1 VPEPIVNYRLFFR
14 TTITNFFFWGGLNL
28 FVLLPLYVKQ
38 QGGTEVE
45 IGVVMGLYSAAGIL
59 SQPLIGMWVDAVG
72 RRPFMVAGVGT
83 ALATAV
89 VLASAPSH
97 PILVVG
103 LLRLLQGIGF
113 SAFFVANYTLV
124 LDLVPV
130 ERRGWA
136 LGIYGVSGLIAM
148 ALAPLAGEWVIRRF
162 GFRTFFGL
170 SAVLLVVALG
180 LVLWITR
187 RRRRPRVAVA
197 GLPRLRDVAAE
208 ALRLHMAL
216 AAFFGLGNGALF
228 TFMPTFGEALGI
240 RTLALFYTAYAGS
253 AMLVRVIGGRLIDT
267 RGRRAVIVP
276 SMLAQ
281 ASATGVL
288 ASLGLLAEAGSQ
300 VPVLPFLFLTGLM
313 AGGAHGFLYPGLAA
327 LVTDVTPEAR
337 RATVVG
343 IFSAV
348 FLAGNA
354 LGAFVFGYL
363 AHGVGYGPMWFS
375 LTLLLL
381 VGFLLS
387 VRLEPGGE
395 PLRNEVPSS

>member
-1 VPEPIVNYRLFFR
+1 VPESIVNYRLFFR
-14 TTITNFFFWGGLNL
+14 TTVTNFFFWGGLNL
-28 FVLLPLYVKQ
+28 FLLLPLYIKQ

-45 IGVVMGLYSAAGIL
+45 IGAVMGLYSAAGIL
-59 SQPLIGMWVDAVG
+59 GQPLIGIWVDLVG
-72 RRPFMVAGVGT
+72 RRPFMLAGVGT
-83 ALATAV
+83 ALATALI
-89 VLASAPSH
+89 LASAPSH
-97 PILVVG
+97 SIVLVAA
-103 LLRLLQGIGF
+103 LRLLQGIGF

-124 LDLVPV
+124 IDLVPV

-136 LGIYGVSGLIAM
+136 LGIYGVSGLMAT
-148 ALAPLAGEWVIRRF
+148 ALAPVAGEWVIRRF
-162 GFRTFFGL
+162 GFRAFFGV
-170 SAVLLVVALG
+170 SAVLLAVAMV
-180 LVLWITR
+180 LVWRITR
-187 RRRRPRVAVA
+187 QQQRRAAFATLPGLREIAVELLRR
-197 GLPRLRDVAAE
+197 
-208 ALRLHMAL
+208 HMAL
-216 AAFFGLGNGALF
+216 AAFFGLGSGALF
-228 TFMPTFGEALGI
+228 TFMPTFGEGLGV

-253 AMLVRVIGGRLIDT
+253 AMLVRVIGGGLIDT

-281 ASATGVL
+281 ACATGTL
-288 ASLGLLAEAGSQ
+288 ATVGLLAEAGGQ
-300 VPVLPFLFLTGLM
+300 VPILPFLFLSGLM

-327 LVTDVTPEAR
+327 LVTDVAPPAR
-337 RATVVG
+337 RGTVVG

-363 AHGVGYGPMWFS
+363 AHGLGYGPMWLS